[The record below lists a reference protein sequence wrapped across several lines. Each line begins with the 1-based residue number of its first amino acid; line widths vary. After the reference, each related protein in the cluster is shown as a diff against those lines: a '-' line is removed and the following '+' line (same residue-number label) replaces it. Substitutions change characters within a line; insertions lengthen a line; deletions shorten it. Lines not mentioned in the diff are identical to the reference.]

1 MMRCHEA
8 LSRLM
13 EFVDG
18 ELPESEEAAVK
29 KHLDICD
36 RCYPR
41 YDFQRAYVEFTRQLQ
56 DRQRTPPALRR
67 RLFRAIL
74 EQEAGT
80 GRRENGG
87 PAGPDTEE
95 NHDAG

>member
-8 LSRLM
+8 LARLM

-18 ELPESEEAAVK
+18 ELSEAEEAAVK

-56 DRQRTPPALRR
+56 DRHQAPPPLRR
-67 RLFRAIL
+67 RLFRRIL
-74 EQEAGT
+74 EQEGRAGQSDNGNHMGPRT
-80 GRRENGG
+80 GDEQQ
-87 PAGPDTEE
+87 
-95 NHDAG
+95 

>member
-8 LSRLM
+8 LSRLL

-18 ELPESEEAAVK
+18 ELSEAEEAAVK
-29 KHLDICD
+29 EHLDICD

-56 DRQRTPPALRR
+56 DRQHAPPTLRR
-67 RLFRAIL
+67 RLFRKIL
-74 EQEAGT
+74 EQEGRAGQSD
-80 GRRENGG
+80 NGDRVG
-87 PAGPDTEE
+87 PRTE
-95 NHDAG
+95 DDPQ

>member
-18 ELPESEEAAVK
+18 ELPEPEEAAVK

-56 DRQRTPPALRR
+56 DRQQAPPSVRR
-67 RLFRAIL
+67 RLFRRIL
-74 EQEAGT
+74 EQEAQT
-80 GRRENGG
+80 GPSGNGDH
-87 PAGPDTEE
+87 AGPETGNGDRAE
-95 NHDAG
+95 